1 MQENKIKD
9 RNYVVYKHT
18 SPSDK
23 VYIGITCQNPPE
35 KRWKNGNAYKY
46 NKHFYNAIQKYGGWD
61 SFKHEILFKNLTK
74 EEAEEKEIEL
84 IAFYKSNQS
93 DFGYNIA
100 NGGNCKGTVSEETKK
115 KLSIAHIGKKLSQ
128 EHIEKIRE
136 NSKRQYTD
144 ELRRK
149 IAEAVMISVSQYT
162 SNGDFVSEYIDAVEA
177 GKAVDIAPTH
187 ITACC
192 RDRRKKA
199 KGFIWRYSNEPLTK
213 EHIARCNSKENNCIT
228 KPVCQ
233 YDLNGIL
240 LNTYNSRIEAMKETG
255 VNDGSIYFCCNRI
268 TKTAGGWIW
277 RDVDD
282 LLTEEEIKWCN
293 ETAFKK
299 RQKPVMQYN
308 IFGEF
313 IKIYESATIAKR
325 ETGCDN
331 SEIGKCCRG
340 EIESVKG
347 FIWRYASDIQDPTAP
362 LFPTSTFS
370 PSLSE
375 AV

>member
-1 MQENKIKD
+1 MKENKIKE
-9 RNYVVYKHT
+9 RKYVVYKHT
-18 SPSDK
+18 SPNNK
-23 VYIGITCQNPPE
+23 VYIGATRQNPPE

-61 SFKHEILFKNLTK
+61 SFKHEILFVNLTK
-74 EEAEEKEIEL
+74 EEAEQKEIEL
-84 IAFYKSNQS
+84 IAFYKSNQP
-93 DFGYNIA
+93 DFGFNIA
-100 NGGNCKGTVSEETKK
+100 NGGNCKGTISEETKK
-115 KLSIAHIGKKLSQ
+115 KLSIAHTGKKLSL

-149 IAEAVMISVSQYT
+149 MAEAIMIPVSQYT
-162 SNGDFVSEYIDAVEA
+162 SNGDFISEYIDAVEA
-177 GKAVDIAPTH
+177 GKVVDIAPTH

-199 KGFIWRYSNEPLTK
+199 KGFIWRYANEPLTK
-213 EHIARCNSKENNCIT
+213 EHIIWCNSKENNRTT

-277 RDVDD
+277 RDIDVV
-282 LLTEEEIKWCN
+282 LTEEEIKWCN
-293 ETAFKK
+293 ETAAQK
-299 RQKPVMQYN
+299 RQKSVIQYN
-308 IFGEF
+308 MFGEF
-313 IKIYESATIAKR
+313 IKIYESATIAKK

-340 EIESVKG
+340 EIKFAKG
-347 FIWRYASDIQDPTAP
+347 FIWRYASDIADTAAP
-362 LFPTSTFS
+362 LFPATSPTL
-370 PSLSE
+370 PE
-375 AV
+375 TA

>member
-1 MQENKIKD
+1 M
-9 RNYVVYKHT
+9 
-18 SPSDK
+18 
-23 VYIGITCQNPPE
+23 
-35 KRWKNGNAYKY
+35 
-46 NKHFYNAIQKYGGWD
+46 
-61 SFKHEILFKNLTK
+61 
-74 EEAEEKEIEL
+74 L
-84 IAFYKSNQS
+84 IW
-93 DFGYNIA
+93 
-100 NGGNCKGTVSEETKK
+100 V
-115 KLSIAHIGKKLSQ
+115 KKLSQ

-136 NSKRQYTD
+136 NSKKQYTE
-144 ELRRK
+144 ELQKK

-162 SNGDFVSEYIDAVEA
+162 NNGEFVDEYIDAVEA
-177 GKAVDIAPTH
+177 GRVVGIAPTH

-192 RDRRKKA
+192 KNRRKKA
-199 KGFIWRYSNEPLTK
+199 KGFIWRYSNEFLTE
-213 EHIARCNSKENNCIT
+213 EHIAWCNSKEKNHTT

-240 LNTYNSRIEAMKETG
+240 LNIYNSRIEAMQRTG
-255 VNDGSIYFCCNRI
+255 VNDGSIYFCCNRV

-293 ETAFKK
+293 EASSKK
-299 RQKPVMQYN
+299 RQKDVIQYN
-308 IFGEF
+308 LHGEF
-313 IKIYESATIAKR
+313 IKIYKSATIAKK

-347 FIWRYASDIQDPTAP
+347 FIWRYASDIQNPTAP
-362 LFPTSTFS
+362 LFPTASI
-370 PSLSE
+370 PVSLSE